1 MYCIYGKN
9 KVGQAVAKLCEY
21 QNIPYEMI
29 DDSDA
34 VTSFEKY
41 DVIIP
46 SPGIPGM
53 HRIYATGKILA
64 ELDFAYQFLPK
75 KFEIVSITGTDGKST
90 TSWIAYNILQKE
102 FFGKKS
108 VYLSGN
114 FDIPFSATVREIL
127 ESGEKKGII
136 VVEMSS
142 FMTYAIRTFQSTYT
156 IFTNLKSDHLNWHR
170 DLQEYIDAKMN
181 LVKHTVKKSI
191 LNAQILE
198 FAREKGLNVE
208 LPENV
213 RIFAPVIA
221 RNEAIQET
229 IGNHNFFAG
238 SPHSVR
244 DDNTQDRTNGE
255 DIIISGRKKYILSET
270 HFTGF
275 HNAMNLLSVGLLAN
289 EMRICSKRMKMYFSE
304 ITGLSHRLEKIGE
317 KNGIIFVEDSK
328 STSSQS
334 LEAALGSYG
343 ETKNLLLIVGGSDKG
358 DSFGHLAP
366 KFHERVKAMACIGA
380 TKEQFIHIAEQE
392 NIPYIATDSMLD
404 AVNWLY
410 AGGEKNDVLM
420 ISPGCASF
428 GLFRDYLDRANQ
440 FREAIKYLP

>member
-1 MYCIYGKN
+1 MYCIYWKN
-9 KVGQAVAKLCEY
+9 KVGQAVAALCKY
-21 QNIPYEMI
+21 QNIPYEML

-34 VTSFEKY
+34 VFSFEKY
-41 DVIIP
+41 EVIIP
-46 SPGIPGM
+46 SPGIPGT
-53 HRIYATGKILA
+53 HRIYETGKILA

-75 KFEIVSITGTDGKST
+75 KFDIVSITGTDGKST

-114 FDIPFSATVREIL
+114 FDIPFSATVQDIL
-127 ESGEKKGII
+127 EKWEQKGIV

-142 FMTYAIRTFQSTYT
+142 FMTYAIREFQSTYT

-181 LVKHTVKKSI
+181 LVQHTSKKSI
-191 LNAQILE
+191 LNAQVLE
-198 FAREKGLNVE
+198 FAQEKWLKIS

-213 RIFAPVIA
+213 RIFQGEYIK
-221 RNEAIQET
+221 
-229 IGNHNFFAG
+229 
-238 SPHSVR
+238 
-244 DDNTQDRTNGE
+244 DRTDGE
-255 DIIISGRKKYILSET
+255 NITISWRRKYALSET
-270 HFTGF
+270 HFSGF

-289 EMRICSKRMKMYFSE
+289 EMGICSKRMKVYFSE
-304 ITGLSHRLEKIGE
+304 VTGLSHRLEKIGE

-343 ETKNLLLIVGGSDKG
+343 NTKNLLLIVWGSDKW
-358 DSFGHLAP
+358 DSFAHLAP
-366 KFHERVKAMACIGA
+366 KFKERVKALACIGA
-380 TKEQFIHIAEQE
+380 TKEQFVTIAKQE
-392 NIPYIATDSMLD
+392 NIPYIATDSMVE

-410 AGGEKNDVLM
+410 VQWEKNDVLM

-428 GLFRDYLDRANQ
+428 GLFRDYLDRANA
-440 FREAIKYLP
+440 FRSAFSSL